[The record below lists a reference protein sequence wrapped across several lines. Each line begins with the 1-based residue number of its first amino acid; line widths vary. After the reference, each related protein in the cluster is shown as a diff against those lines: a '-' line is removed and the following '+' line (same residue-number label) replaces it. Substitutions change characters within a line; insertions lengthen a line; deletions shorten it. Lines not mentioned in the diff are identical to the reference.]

1 MLHASAE
8 SWNAGDLDG
17 FLDDYLD
24 SAGTAFVGG
33 SGVTRGVAA
42 IRDRYRRSY
51 WSTGRPPHAL
61 RFEDL
66 EVSPLGER
74 HALALGRYVLA
85 DRETGAPAA
94 TGIFSLVLLRTE
106 QGWRIIHDH
115 SSASE

>member
-24 SAGTAFVGG
+24 SAGTAFVGR

-42 IRDRYRRSY
+42 IRDGYLRGY
-51 WSTGRPPHAL
+51 WSTGRPEHAL

-66 EVSPLGER
+66 EVSPLGGQ
-74 HALALGRYVLA
+74 HALVLGRYVLA
-85 DRETGAPAA
+85 DRETGSPAA
-94 TGIFSLVLLRTE
+94 TGVFSLVLVRTE